1 MGLLARYRNRM
12 RREFMSR
19 TNQILTTALVGLFI
33 ATTQVQAAEDLLL
46 KTRVEPVDVEL
57 FIPKNH

>member
-1 MGLLARYRNRM
+1 
-12 RREFMSR
+12 MSR